1 MKNIIISV
9 FSIFCFIFFNIANA
23 QVPQWVNTNSSE
35 STSYVIKLLNLN
47 NGNIAVAG
55 YFYDSLN
62 TDFSGLQQN
71 MFYVT
76 DSGSRD
82 IFIGEYALDGSMVW
96 SKQLT
101 GTADKT
107 ITDLKT
113 DNQGNIYMWG
123 YYKTSIVF
131 ETTPT
136 PIQLSKSSTRVDAFI
151 AKFSPMGTT
160 LWAKTL
166 VGTTGDN
173 YTKSMAI
180 DPSNNIYLTG
190 SFQKTVD
197 FNPDPNTSAL
207 ITSSSSNQNDA
218 YVLKLNQNGIYQWVK
233 ILKLNSLN
241 GGVGIEGI
249 GLDNSNSIFLTGTFR
264 GTVDF
269 DPGPDTTLV
278 SVVTTNAPDG
288 YVMKMSSS
296 GVLSWVNRLGS
307 SALENMSALAMKSN
321 GNVVVAG
328 KAANQVS
335 VSAVHNEVIYQNSTA
350 GKLIL
355 YAAEYDT
362 DGNHVKGAV
371 LESTENS
378 NSTAFN
384 NVTDLYIDA
393 DDVTHIVGWFRQSID
408 LNPDT
413 TIVNYVT
420 HNGGG
425 DFFYASYDNNFNLL
439 NGFSIGGSSDD
450 YSSTV
455 IKDTAGGI
463 LLGGYFR
470 GACDFHP
477 DTNFN
482 VVYNS
487 INNAPNMF
495 FARYDV
501 CSPMFTILNP
511 QICEGENYMLPDS
524 SYADTSVVFSAT
536 YTAINGC
543 DSIITINLS
552 VNDLPDAQL
561 SVNNNIITVSQTAD
575 TYQWIDCDTELPIQ
589 NEESQTFT
597 ATASGNYAV
606 DITINNC
613 TVRSGCE
620 NITVVGINSETN
632 ANAITIYPNPSNG
645 VLVLKS
651 NIKDYI
657 VVYDIFGRD
666 IASFHLNTDS
676 NFSKTIQL
684 NAGIY
689 FIYSAKTNKTLRAVV
704 IE

>member
-1 MKNIIISV
+1 MKKFMLPILS
-9 FSIFCFIFFNIANA
+9 FACFLFINKADA
-23 QVPQWVNTNSSE
+23 QVPQWVNTNPSE
-35 STSYVIKLLNLN
+35 SISYVTKLLNLN

-62 TDFSGLQQN
+62 TGFSGSQQN

-76 DSGSRD
+76 DPTSRD
-82 IFIGEYALDGSMVW
+82 IFLGEYALDGSMVW

-136 PIQLSKSSTRVDAFI
+136 PIQLSKSGSHTDAFI
-151 AKFSPMGTT
+151 AKFSPSGTT

-166 VGTTGDN
+166 VGSTGN
-173 YTKSMAI
+173 NITESLAI

-190 SFQKTVD
+190 AFQKAVD

-207 ITSSSSNQNDA
+207 ITSSFSNNNDA
-218 YVLKLNQNGIYQWVK
+218 YVLKLNQNGIFQWVR
-233 ILKLNSLN
+233 ILKLNSSN

-288 YVMKMSSS
+288 YVMKMNSN
-296 GVLSWVNRLGS
+296 GAFAWVNRLGS
-307 SALENMSALAMKSN
+307 SNLENMSALAMKSN

-335 VSAVHNEVIYQNSTA
+335 VGAIHNEIIYQNSTF

-362 DGNHVKGAV
+362 DGNHVNGVV

-378 NSTAFN
+378 SSTAFN
-384 NVTDLYIDA
+384 GINDLYIDA
-393 DDVTHIVGWFRQSID
+393 DDITHMVGAFRLSLDI
-408 LNPDT
+408 NPDT
-413 TIVNYVT
+413 SNVNYVT

-439 NGFSIGGSSDD
+439 NGFSIGGSSADNC
-450 YSSTV
+450 YAV

-463 LLGGYFR
+463 LLGGYYN
-470 GACDFHP
+470 GTCDFHP

-482 VVYNS
+482 VVYSS
-487 INNAPNMF
+487 ISNAPNLF

-501 CSPMFTILNP
+501 CSPVFTILNP
-511 QICEGENYMLPDS
+511 EICGGENYMLPDS
-524 SYADTSVVFSAT
+524 SYVDTAMVFNKT
-536 YTAINGC
+536 YAAINGC
-543 DSIITINLS
+543 DSIVTINLT
-552 VNDLPDAQL
+552 VYTLPNIQL
-561 SVNNNIITVSQTAD
+561 SVNGNELSVVQAAD
-575 TYQWIDCDTELPIQ
+575 SYQWIDCDTELPVQ
-589 NEESQTFT
+589 DEENQTFT
-597 ATASGNYAV
+597 ASVTGSYAV
-606 DITINNC
+606 DITTNNC
-613 TVRSGCE
+613 SVRSTCE
-620 NITVVGINSETN
+620 NVVIVGTENLKQSTGFKV
-632 ANAITIYPNPSNG
+632 YPNPSQGSIFIESSLQGKFQLINQLG
-645 VLVLKS
+645 EVVQEFELTENTEALKI
-651 NIKDYI
+651 NIAKGLYFLKAINHQVSKKI
-657 VVYDIFGRD
+657 VVMD
-666 IASFHLNTDS
+666 
-676 NFSKTIQL
+676 
-684 NAGIY
+684 
-689 FIYSAKTNKTLRAVV
+689 
-704 IE
+704 